1 MDGEVRDPFADAEA
15 AFVAFRGMDIG
26 LHMDIRLIRCQHGAF
41 RFHLYRLEIYEGH
54 FEVVDGIFLFIAD
67 RILLESCGSRHA
79 SRQ

>member
-1 MDGEVRDPFADAEA
+1 
-15 AFVAFRGMDIG
+15 
-26 LHMDIRLIRCQHGAF
+26 MDIRLIRCQHGAF

-67 RILLESCGSRHA
+67 RIFLESCGSRHA